1 MRISF
6 LTAVLLIRF
15 AAESSALRSHYSSVA
30 YLGHLRFTSALR
42 MLPDAPTE
50 ISALKSRGTPSLYA
64 STAAD
69 AGSER
74 APSGSLPPWLPAFLT
89 AAIGGLLF
97 GSDIGASSS
106 VVRILGS
113 GASEFGALDAFSLGQ
128 VASASLFGAMI
139 ASASLIGLGD
149 KNIGRQLELRV
160 AAALFTVG
168 TLIQSLAGA
177 FPLMMLGRV
186 IYGLGIGTAMHVA
199 PLYIAETSPDNLR
212 GKLVSLKEAAIVLG
226 IVAGYVAGSIFG
238 GDENWRA
245 VFESALPFEA
255 LMLLGSLIVPESP
268 RWLALRGKTD
278 EAVRAIQ
285 EVQGIDV
292 ATAMKGVSEMVR
304 MSANTEGTVEDS
316 SVFAKLNEITS
327 SKYNMQ
333 ALKIGVGLVL
343 FQQLS
348 GQPSVLYFANRIFE
362 AAGLG
367 YEAAVGIGLFKFAM
381 TLLSANLVE
390 NPNYGRRSLLLY
402 GNSIITASL
411 VGLAALYAFPG
422 ADGPNQPAILAC
434 MLAFVGGYQIGFG
447 PISWLVKSTYSQ

>member
-1 MRISF
+1 MRPNEPSEI
-6 LTAVLLIRF
+6 
-15 AAESSALRSHYSSVA
+15 
-30 YLGHLRFTSALR
+30 
-42 MLPDAPTE
+42 TE
-50 ISALKSRGTPSLYA
+50 LKSRGAPSLYA
-64 STAAD
+64 ATSAD
-69 AGSER
+69 ADTAGG
-74 APSGSLPPWLPAFLT
+74 ASGSLPPWLPAFIT
-89 AAIGGLLF
+89 AAFGGLLF

-113 GASEFGALDAFSLGQ
+113 GGSEFGALDAFSLGQ

-160 AAALFTVG
+160 AAALFTIG
-168 TLIQSLAGA
+168 TLVQSLAGA

-199 PLYIAETSPDNLR
+199 PLYIAETSPDALR

-226 IVAGYVAGSIFG
+226 IVIGYVAGSIFG
-238 GDENWRA
+238 GEGNWRA
-245 VFESALPFEA
+245 VFESALPFEG
-255 LMLLGSLIVPESP
+255 LMLIGSFIVPESP
-268 RWLALRGKTD
+268 RWLALRGRTD
-278 EAVRAIQ
+278 EAVQVIQ

-292 ATAMKGVSEMVR
+292 ATARKCVNEMVK
-304 MSANTEGTVEDS
+304 MSTTTEFAVEDS

-390 NPNYGRRSLLLY
+390 NPSYGRRSLMLY

-411 VGLAALYAFPG
+411 VGIAALYAFPG
-422 ADGPNQPAILAC
+422 PDGPNQPAILAC

-447 PISWLVKSTYSQ
+447 PISWLVIRLYHKNLFTWCRFSARYFHYEFAVPPCR